1 MGADEPGRS
10 DRNIH
15 HDVLHLSPLRRC
27 CSPPLPLL
35 HPRPQHL
42 LSGKRSKLGFHQS
55 GSDLPPGSQV
65 SSPPRPS
72 QVPHQV
78 LRAKLRVMLTAKLRV
93 MLMAKLRV
101 MLMAKLRVMLLRGAR
116 MKGRQMTPR
125 QQLPN
130 QPRKPRKPKKVP
142 SQAKKAKKA
151 NKAKKT
157 FQSVIS

>member
-1 MGADEPGRS
+1 MGREY
-10 DRNIH
+10 H
-15 HDVLHLSPLRRC
+15 SPLQLRKRIQKKCSGLQTAVHCSSLRIKENLRC
-27 CSPPLPLL
+27 VSINASARVQHVTRWVFTLNFTKIFLPLVIIAFLTLL
-35 HPRPQHL
+35 HPHTEIQL
-42 LSGKRSKLGFHQS
+42 GVIAGIVFFIFTFALATRS
-55 GSDLPPGSQV
+55 
-65 SSPPRPS
+65 
-72 QVPHQV
+72 
-78 LRAKLRVMLTAKLRV
+78 
-93 MLMAKLRV
+93 
-101 MLMAKLRVMLLRGAR
+101 LLRGAR